1 MLNRKAL
8 FSLRTLALVVSVIAL
23 TGCDGCGPASGA
35 SSSLEIVGSDA
46 QIAVS
51 TGDLVDA
58 ARSLGSFVRSA
69 TEKSASMA
77 SSLQSVT
84 QSQLGFN
91 PFEKE
96 AYAEVGIDPKTGM
109 AVFTEGDSTE
119 LVLGLGITDES
130 KVNDWL
136 LALLKRVD
144 GASER
149 SERSVDGVKVLS
161 VGRPFGTELVAV
173 AHWTFVGR
181 RILISRPQG
190 EASLIAAAKR
200 IGAATDGTQ
209 KSLSSDSLYSELNA
223 KIPSDS
229 VLRVFARGGVSSV
242 LTGSSPGEAA
252 EAAMLGV
259 SFNESSFAGELFVKG
274 ATGELGKAMGV
285 ETPASLS
292 PQIADDAVF
301 ATMSA
306 GARSEMLSALKAHPI
321 SGPPV
326 ASTLKTFKGR
336 TGLDLEQDLV
346 PLLSG
351 PITLAIYIENASRA
365 MAALQRGGR
374 DPSAMLEAIHASV
387 TAKIKDPAAMA
398 AVLDQAAERLRASG
412 VTIERQDGERNGK
425 PLIRFAPQQPTVQL
439 GWALYGN
446 TYVYGA
452 GAGRVDRMLDVLD
465 GKSPSLSLKDTS
477 AEPISSKAGASLIL
491 IRLGVLGEKV
501 RSLANELGG
510 PAGAAMFGQIVNSA
524 VDVSKTLG
532 DVAISVQVEPDGMR
546 LQLRESLR

>member
-1 MLNRKAL
+1 MLNRKTL
-8 FSLRTLALVVSVIAL
+8 FSLRSLALVVSVIAL
-23 TGCDGCGPASGA
+23 TGCDGCGPTSGA
-35 SSSLEIVGSDA
+35 SSSLEVVGVDA
-46 QIAVS
+46 QVAVS
-51 TGDLVDA
+51 TGDLVGT
-58 ARSLGSFVRSA
+58 ARSLASFVRSA

-77 SSLQSVT
+77 SSLQTVT

-91 PFEKE
+91 PFEKA

-119 LVLGLGITDES
+119 LVLALGITDQS

-149 SERSVDGVKVLS
+149 SERTVDGVKIFS
-161 VGRPFGTELVAV
+161 VGRPFGTELVPV
-173 AHWTFVGR
+173 AHWTFVGS
-181 RILISRPQG
+181 RILISPPQG

-200 IGAATDGTQ
+200 LADGTQ
-209 KSLSSDSLYSELNA
+209 KSLSSDSLYSEMNA

-242 LTGSSPGEAA
+242 LTGSSQGEAA
-252 EAAMLGV
+252 QAAMLGV
-259 SFNESSFAGELFVKG
+259 TFDESSFASELFVKG
-274 ATGELGKAMGV
+274 ATGKLGQAMGD

-306 GARSEMLSALKAHPI
+306 GARSEMLNALKAHPV

-326 ASTLKTFKGR
+326 ASTLRTFKER

-365 MAALQRGGR
+365 MAAIQSGGR

-387 TAKIKDPAAMA
+387 TAKVKEPAAMA
-398 AVLDQAAERLRASG
+398 AVLDKAAERLRASG
-412 VTIERQDGERNGK
+412 VAIERQDSERKGK

-465 GKSPSLSLKDTS
+465 GASPSLSLKDTS

-510 PAGAAMFGQIVNSA
+510 AAGAAMFGQIVNSA

-532 DVAISVQVEPDGMR
+532 DIAISVQVEPDGLR
-546 LQLRESLR
+546 LQVRENLR